1 MKKLLAISTLFLALT
16 LFAGS
21 AYGQE
26 QQQLKGIKKRLA
38 TPLIHDSLT
47 VIRGAV
53 QIREKDDAATIIN
66 SYLYTTPKV
75 VDGFRIVIFMSNTQT
90 ARRDAYAARDEF
102 HELKTG
108 ELSYLSYENP
118 YFKVTIGNF
127 LSQEEAV
134 VVLGKIQKS
143 FPKAFITQAHIS
155 TREFAK

>member
-66 SYLYTTPKV
+66 ANLYTTPKV

-102 HELKTG
+102 NELKTG

-118 YFKVTIGNF
+118 YFKVAVGNCTT
-127 LSQEEAV
+127 QEEAIIL
-134 VVLGKIQKS
+134 LGRVRGS
-143 FPKAFITQAHIS
+143 FPKAFIMRENIEIGEF
-155 TREFAK
+155 TR